1 MRMKDSWTVEKIN
14 TASPKLVEE
23 WRAHRFVKDKPV
35 FTVMKNGY
43 AYHNAFLKNS
53 FEYEDVWYK
62 FTNNGIRFSY
72 YEKRGYSY
80 LQKLIPFPLEYISIK
95 HKNVYILE
103 EIGNMNYK
111 FILDNKVA
119 KIKIIKVS

>member
-1 MRMKDSWTVEKIN
+1 MRIKESWSAQK
-14 TASPKLVEE
+14 TAKELKLVEE
-23 WRAHRFVKDKPV
+23 WKAHRSVKDKPV
-35 FTVMKNGY
+35 FSVMKNGY

-62 FTNNGIRFSY
+62 FTDDGIRFSY

-80 LQKLIPFPLEYISIK
+80 LQKLIPFPFEYVSTK

-103 EIGNMNYK
+103 EVGTMKYK
-111 FILDNKVA
+111 FILDNKIA
-119 KIKIIKVS
+119 KLKIIKVS

>member
-1 MRMKDSWTVEKIN
+1 M
-14 TASPKLVEE
+14 KLVEE
-23 WRAHRFVKDKPV
+23 WRAHRSVKDKPV

-43 AYHNAFLKNS
+43 AYHNAFLKRS
-53 FEYEDVWYK
+53 FEYIDVWYK
-62 FTNNGIRFSY
+62 FTDIGIRFSY

-80 LQKLIPFPLEYISIK
+80 LQNLISFPFEYVSKK

-111 FILDNKVA
+111 FILDNKIA
-119 KIKIIKVS
+119 KIKVFKV

>member
-1 MRMKDSWTVEKIN
+1 MRIKENWSAQKTTKEL
-14 TASPKLVEE
+14 KLVEE
-23 WRAHRFVKDKPV
+23 WKAYRSVKDKPV
-35 FTVMKNGY
+35 FSVMKNGY
-43 AYHNAFLKNS
+43 AYHNAFLRNS

-62 FTNNGIRFSY
+62 FTDDGIRFSY

-80 LQKLIPFPLEYISIK
+80 LQNLIPFPFEYVSTK

-103 EIGNMNYK
+103 EVGTMKYK